1 MVDPCCTAFV
11 RYRFGRTEPALLQVR
26 SSRFR
31 PPQVR
36 SGRFG
41 PGSVGVPQVRSQPNL
56 YSRRFGRNR
65 TLYVARNLCGTQ
77 VRSRP
82 NLCEHRFGRQPNPCL
97 PRFGR
102 RTEPV
107 HEQVPSQPNPCLPRF
122 GHTGCGMY
130 YPVHCTGCG
139 MYYNVLS
146 GASRCPH
153 PVRCTGCG
161 MYYPVHCTG
170 SGMHYPVHLGAHI
183 RCTAPSRSYPAP
195 SRAPGWVLF
204 SISMWKS
211 S

>member
-1 MVDPCCTAFV
+1 M
-11 RYRFGRTEPALLQVR
+11 RYRFGRTEPALIQVR

-65 TLYVARNLCGTQ
+65 TLYGARNLCGTQ

-107 HEQVPSQPNPCLPRF
+107 HEQVPSQPNPCLPPRF
-122 GHTGCGMY
+122 GRW
-130 YPVHCTGCG
+130 P
-139 MYYNVLS
+139 NLR
-146 GASRCPH
+146 ASRFRRNWAALLYLVFKYVAH
-153 PVRCTGCG
+153 VVRGG
-161 MYYPVHCTG
+161 PFFV
-170 SGMHYPVHLGAHI
+170 PL
-183 RCTAPSRSYPAP
+183 
-195 SRAPGWVLF
+195 
-204 SISMWKS
+204 
-211 S
+211 